1 MSEKTPGKRRT
12 FSRDFKLK
20 VLREVDAGK
29 SQAQAAREY
38 QLTETSIY
46 KWRQQFAK
54 YKAKAFAGRGRA
66 YTEEARLNELE
77 RKVGQLTME
86 NDFLK
91 KLLQKLADES

>member
-1 MSEKTPGKRRT
+1 MSAKTPGKRRT
-12 FSRDFKLK
+12 FTREFKLK

-46 KWRQQFAK
+46 KWRQQFTK
-54 YKAKAFAGRGRA
+54 YKAKAFAGRGRG
-66 YTEEARLNELE
+66 YTDEARINELE

>member
-1 MSEKTPGKRRT
+1 MPSKRRSYT
-12 FSRDFKLK
+12 REFKMK
-20 VLREVDAGK
+20 VLREVEAGK
-29 SQAQAAREY
+29 SQAQVAREY

-46 KWRQQFAK
+46 KWRQQFTK
-54 YKAKAFAGRGRA
+54 YKAKAFAGRGHA
-66 YTEEARLNELE
+66 YTEEARINDLE

>member
-1 MSEKTPGKRRT
+1 MSEKIPSKRRS
-12 FSRDFKLK
+12 FSKEFKLK

-29 SQAQAAREY
+29 SQAQTAREY

-46 KWRQQFAK
+46 KWRQQYAK

-66 YTEEARLNELE
+66 YTDEARMSELE

-91 KLLQKLADES
+91 KLLQQLADES

>member
-1 MSEKTPGKRRT
+1 MSEKIASKRRS
-12 FSRDFKLK
+12 FSKEFKLK

-46 KWRQQFAK
+46 KWRQQYAK

-66 YTEEARLNELE
+66 YTDEARMSELE

-91 KLLQKLADES
+91 KLLQQLADES

>member
-1 MSEKTPGKRRT
+1 MSEKIASKRRS
-12 FSRDFKLK
+12 FSKEFKLK

-46 KWRQQFAK
+46 KWRQQHAK

-66 YTEEARLNELE
+66 YTDEARMCELE

-91 KLLQKLADES
+91 KLLQQLADES